1 MTKLGKYDIVAK
13 LGAGAMG
20 VVFKGFDPV
29 LKRYAAIKVI
39 AQQYMLDQ
47 TAQLRFIREAQSA
60 AALTHPNIVTVYDV
74 GEDGGCFYYS
84 MEFVDGEDLS
94 AILERTGP
102 LTVEAALQMLTPL
115 ASALDAAHGIGLVH
129 RDIKPSNILV
139 GNGVAKIAD
148 FGIAF
153 LPGSTLTGT
162 GNWIGTVP
170 YMAPELW
177 QGKRADRAS
186 DLYAFAVMACQMLG
200 GRLPFEITSTADA
213 VTKHCFTQ
221 PDLSAVDLLLRPAI
235 ARGLA
240 KKPADRFGNCSEFVK
255 AMRPKEKPVPQRP
268 RGLVLAAVALAGFVG
283 SAIFFTST
291 HSATAGSSA
300 TPPAG
305 IVSARRAAEDAFAEL
320 GPGPEKGGSVSK
332 FLAKHKDAMASLGAN
347 GQYLAQHDANSK
359 RQADGYYYQGIR
371 SMMLTMADCER
382 RDVGKAQIDLE
393 ACCQQLRQCQ
403 KLGTSAQQRN
413 ATSCAHAAWRFIN
426 DAKTPIGSDLMV
438 DLSAI
443 SGD

>member
-186 DLYAFAVMACQMLG
+186 DLYAFAVMACQMVG

-221 PDLSAVDLLLRPAI
+221 PDLSAVDPLLRPAI

-240 KKPADRFGNCSEFVK
+240 KKPADRFDSCSEFVK
-255 AMRPKEKPVPQRP
+255 AMRPNERSVPQKP
-268 RGLVLAAVALAGFVG
+268 RGLVLAAVALAAFIG
-283 SAIFFTST
+283 SAIFFSST
-291 HSATAGSSA
+291 HSATAGSPAAPPSA
-300 TPPAG
+300 
-305 IVSARRAAEDAFAEL
+305 IVNARRAAEDAYAIL
-320 GPGPEKGGSVSK
+320 GPGPEEGRVST
-332 FLAKHKDAMASLGAN
+332 FLANHGKALASLGSN
-347 GQYLAQHDANSK
+347 GQYLAQHEASSK
-359 RQADGYYYQGIR
+359 RQAGSLEPVGARLPKPDEASEDGGVGSLHPR
-371 SMMLTMADCER
+371 SRSRYESPERADGPNDHVGALPVGTRDDRPTNEGSIGNQEGAR
-382 RDVGKAQIDLE
+382 R
-393 ACCQQLRQCQ
+393 
-403 KLGTSAQQRN
+403 
-413 ATSCAHAAWRFIN
+413 
-426 DAKTPIGSDLMV
+426 
-438 DLSAI
+438 
-443 SGD
+443 